1 MLNKKNNMYK
11 IAVIDKEKAIY
22 SILDEQKEYFI
33 NYTWF
38 HFKSIK
44 KFTEIKNKET
54 FRIYLIDE
62 TVITQ
67 DTFNSYILKHF
78 KELVPCLFILSPN
91 NRFKDRLLKNLFMPN
106 ILIKPFKFNYL
117 IKMVNQILIS
127 QDKKNFKNINLGN
140 YVLNISEQ
148 TLVSKTY
155 KKISLT
161 DIEFKIFVKLAQHN
175 NEYVKKDELLTKVWG
190 IQNSYKTHS
199 LETHIYRLRKKI
211 ANEFGNEISIVS
223 KIGKYALKYNLIKK
237 S

>member
-22 SILDEQKEYFI
+22 SILDEQKEFFI

-148 TLVSKTY
+148 TLVSNTY

-161 DIEFKIFVKLAQHN
+161 DIEFKIFVKLAQHK
-175 NEYVKKDELLTKVWG
+175 NEYVKRGEVLKKVWG

-211 ANEFGNEISIVS
+211 ANEFGNDLSIIS
-223 KIGKYALKYNLIKK
+223 KIGNYALKYN
-237 S
+237 

>member
-22 SILDEQKEYFI
+22 SILDEQKEFFI

-91 NRFKDRLLKNLFMPN
+91 NRFKDRLLKNLFMPK

-148 TLVSKTY
+148 TLVSNTY
-155 KKISLT
+155 KKIYLT

-190 IQNSYKTHS
+190 IQNSYKTHT

-211 ANEFGNEISIVS
+211 KDIFNDNNFIVS
-223 KIGKYALKYNLIKK
+223 SKDGYKIN
-237 S
+237 

>member
-22 SILDEQKEYFI
+22 SILDEQKEFFI

-44 KFTEIKNKET
+44 KITEIKNKET

-91 NRFKDRLLKNLFMPN
+91 NRFKDRLSNNLFMPN

-148 TLVSKTY
+148 SLVSNTY

-161 DIEFKIFVKLAQHN
+161 DIEFKIFVKLAQHK
-175 NEYVKKDELLTKVWG
+175 NEYVKKGEVLTKVLC
-190 IQNSYKTHS
+190 IQNSYKTHT

-211 ANEFGNEISIVS
+211 ANEFGNDLSIIS
-223 KIGKYALKYNLIKK
+223 KIGNYALKYN
-237 S
+237 

>member
-1 MLNKKNNMYK
+1 MLNKNNNMYN
-11 IAVIDKEKAIY
+11 IAVIDKERAIY
-22 SILDEQKEYFI
+22 SILDEQKEFFI
-33 NYTWF
+33 NYSWF

-44 KFTEIKNKET
+44 KFIEIKNKET

-67 DTFNSYILKHF
+67 DTYNSYILKHF

-175 NEYVKKDELLTKVWG
+175 NEYVKKDEVLTKVWG
-190 IQNSYKTHS
+190 IQNSYKTHT

-211 ANEFGNEISIVS
+211 AHEFGKDLTIVN
-223 KIGKYALKYNLIKK
+223 KIGNYALKYN
-237 S
+237 

>member
-22 SILDEQKEYFI
+22 SILDEQKEFFI

-91 NRFKDRLLKNLFMPN
+91 NRFKDRLSNNLFMPLIAQFSSIGFYLAGPLAGLNEYIANGIDEYPFLFSLDGLLRN
-106 ILIKPFKFNYL
+106 IQFFFNVEGLDSGSFSEVIYYTPFPTIVYTGFKFL
-117 IKMVNQILIS
+117 IDDAFLI
-127 QDKKNFKNINLGN
+127 F
-140 YVLNISEQ
+140 
-148 TLVSKTY
+148 
-155 KKISLT
+155 
-161 DIEFKIFVKLAQHN
+161 
-175 NEYVKKDELLTKVWG
+175 
-190 IQNSYKTHS
+190 
-199 LETHIYRLRKKI
+199 
-211 ANEFGNEISIVS
+211 
-223 KIGKYALKYNLIKK
+223 
-237 S
+237 

>member
-148 TLVSKTY
+148 TLVSNTFQ
-155 KKISLT
+155 KISLT

-175 NEYVKKDELLTKVWG
+175 NEYVKKDEVLTKVWG

-211 ANEFGNEISIVS
+211 FEKFNDGNFII
-223 KIGKYALKYNLIKK
+223 NNKK
-237 S
+237 GYKLTS